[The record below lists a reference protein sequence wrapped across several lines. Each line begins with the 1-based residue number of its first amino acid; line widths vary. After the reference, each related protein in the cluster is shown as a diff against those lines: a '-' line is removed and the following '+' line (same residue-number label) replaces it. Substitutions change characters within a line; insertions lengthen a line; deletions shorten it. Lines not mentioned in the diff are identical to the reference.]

1 MRAED
6 EVAEEQSRSQSG
18 AGRLAAENLDLR
30 LRLVETRERM
40 ATICADRFTH
50 PQIAARTLHYERR
63 PFDPLEDQRNRRLL
77 RDHLDMCRA
86 VASSFPWR
94 ALELAARPFHRD
106 PVNPATKITSGGVEA
121 IADPIEVRRL
131 LDESGEYLAR
141 VLGSRRWRW
150 LQGLRGLLGRRW

>member
-6 EVAEEQSRSQSG
+6 KVAEERSRLQSS

-50 PQIAARTLHYERR
+50 PQIAARTLYCERR

-77 RDHLDMCRA
+77 RDHHDMCRA
-86 VASSFPWR
+86 IASSVPWR
-94 ALELAARPFHRD
+94 ALELAAWPFHRG
-106 PVNPATKITSGGVEA
+106 PVNPATKITRGGVEG
-121 IADPIEVRRL
+121 IVDPIEVRRL
-131 LDESGEYLAR
+131 LDESEEYLAR

-150 LQGLRGLLGRRW
+150 IQGVRGLFGRRW